1 MIGVSNVTLQ
11 FGKRILFKDVN
22 IKFTQGNCYGLIG
35 ANGAGKSTFLKLL
48 SKDIEPTNGNILIEP
63 DKRMA
68 VLEQDQFKYDEQRV
82 LDTVIMGH
90 KELYELAKEREDLY
104 SKTEY
109 TEEEGIRIGEIEA
122 EFAEMNGYE
131 SESDAAQLLAGLG
144 LGDEFHQKYMKD
156 LESGDK
162 VKVLIAQALFGNPD
176 ILLMDEPTNN
186 LDMKAIEWLES
197 FLYNFNNLVIVVSHD
212 RHFLNNVC
220 TNIADIDYQQ
230 INMYSGNYEFWYQA
244 SQLASKQKRDQNKKS
259 EDKIKE
265 LQEFIQRFSAN
276 ASKSRQAT
284 ARKKMIDKLS
294 VESMPHSSRRF
305 PYIEFKPDREVGNII
320 LNVEN
325 LSAQDEEGN
334 ILFTD
339 VSFTVNAT
347 DKIVFISESDVAV
360 SYLFDILM
368 GERKPNSGEINW
380 GVTVTNTYIP
390 KENGEYFQNGL
401 NLIDWLRQYSQNKD
415 ETFVRTFLGRMLF
428 SGEETLKNSSVLSGG
443 EKVRCMLSKMMCS
456 GANVLV
462 MDDPTNHLDLE
473 AITALNEAMV
483 KYSSVILF
491 TSSDHEL
498 IASTANRVIEITPNG
513 MIDKMLPFDEYRNSD
528 EVSQRREELHG
539 KAIEL

>member
-1 MIGVSNVTLQ
+1 MINVSNITLQ

-22 IKFTQGNCYGLIG
+22 IKFTTGNCYGLIG

-48 SKDIEPTNGNILIEP
+48 SKDIDPTTGQIIFEPN
-63 DKRMA
+63 KRMA
-68 VLEQDQFKYDEQRV
+68 VLEQDQFKYDNLKV
-82 LDTVIMGH
+82 LDTVIRGH
-90 KELYELAKEREDLY
+90 KQLYTIMKEREELY
-104 SKTEY
+104 SKSEY

-144 LGDEFHQKYMKD
+144 IGDEFHNKSMKD
-156 LESGDK
+156 LESGEK

-186 LDMKAIEWLES
+186 LDMKATEWLEN

-276 ASKSRQAT
+276 ASKSKQAT

-305 PYIEFKPDREVGNII
+305 PYVEFKQDREVGNII

-325 LSAQDEEGN
+325 LSYIDEEGN
-334 ILFTD
+334 TLFSD
-339 VSFTVNAT
+339 VNFTVNDK
-347 DKIVFISESDVAV
+347 DKIVFVSENDVAV
-360 SYLFDILM
+360 SALFDILM
-368 GERKPNSGEINW
+368 GEIKPNTGEFNW
-380 GVTVTNTYIP
+380 GVTVTNSYIP
-390 KENGEYFQNGL
+390 KENSEYFSSEL
-401 NLIDWLRQYSQNKD
+401 NLIDWLRQYSKD
-415 ETFVRTFLGRMLF
+415 KEETFIRTFLGRMLF
-428 SGEETLKNSSVLSGG
+428 SGEETLKMSTVLSGG
-443 EKVRCMLSKMMCS
+443 EKVRCMLSKTMCS

-462 MDDPTNHLDLE
+462 LDDPTNHLDLE
-473 AITALNEAMV
+473 AITSLNDAMI
-483 KYSSVILF
+483 KYQGVLLF
-491 TSSDHEL
+491 ASSDHEL
-498 IASTANRVIEITPNG
+498 ISSTANRVIELTPNG
-513 MIDKMLPFDEYRNSD
+513 MIDKMLPYDEYRKD
-528 EVSQRREELHG
+528 EEVAKRKEELYG
-539 KAIEL
+539 YAIEA